1 MSVLLAPP
9 LAFPIFIVLALLLS
23 RFGKR
28 LAGPQ
33 KSDTMKSSVYS
44 GGEVGPEDSQSPG
57 YRTFLVV
64 PFFFAFLHFG
74 MLILGTGGSSKVESV
89 YLFGLL
95 LALLVFI
102 LG

>member
-9 LAFPIFIVLALLLS
+9 LAFPIYIVLALLLS
-23 RFGKR
+23 QFGKR

-33 KSDTMKSSVYS
+33 KSNAMKSSIYS
-44 GGEVGPEDSQSPG
+44 SGEAGPKDKQAPG
-57 YRTFLVV
+57 YRTYLVV

-74 MLILGTGGSSKVESV
+74 MLVLGTGGSSKVESI

-95 LALLVFI
+95 LVLLAFI